1 MAILR
6 VANIHF
12 STTGTAN
19 LSFWNDNVIRLFANA
34 VSIPVGTTINRPGTP
49 SPGMIRFNTTTG
61 GYEGYLASGW
71 GALGGGGFFS
81 GNNGDVGTAAGLG
94 DIYRI
99 HINMQEANVTIHSGN
114 NALAAGPLTVNIG
127 KSLIIESNARVSIV

>member
-1 MAILR
+1 MAILK

-12 STTGTAN
+12 NAAGTAN
-19 LSFWNDNVIRLFANA
+19 LSFWNDNVVRLYANA
-34 VSIPVGTTINRPGTP
+34 VQIPVGTTDNRPSGEI
-49 SPGMIRFNTTTG
+49 GLIRYNTSLG
-61 GYEGYLASGW
+61 SYEGYLASGW

-81 GNNGDVGTAAGLG
+81 GNNGDVGTRAGQG

-99 HINMQEANVTIHSGN
+99 HTNIQEANVTIYSGN
-114 NALAAGPLTVNIG
+114 NAIACGPLTVNVG